1 MITKHYLYV
10 SKDITT
16 TKEGAINM
24 SPIFVNDLKNKNI
37 RTRRYFLSQIKEA
50 ITEGRTINLGLVK
63 SKTLIAL
70 DIDNNGVDKY
80 NYETLIDK
88 LLTIGAHPNLIFNTM
103 SSTVNNPRYRIII
116 ALDDPIKSNE
126 QYSIIVKG
134 LVDYL
139 NQSHPDSTDD
149 HVTNIQSIFYP
160 ATQCIYHDYKT
171 VSSTSE
177 LLKNISILFPDKII
191 ELNLTEFLAPIL
203 FKDNL
208 ISDKEYKDL
217 LNKSTGNLILNIAA
231 KNLEGRVPYSLWY
244 RIYIKMDDILTKD
257 NILTDISIL
266 CSYKNNIL
274 DIPLNSIVKRNI
286 KVKKYLINQIK
297 KGVLTKLLNCEEKVF
312 FQDMFNCDENIKAT
326 IMTTDKGEQK
336 YYIYN
341 VSGDK
346 PKLLTNY
353 SIVDFLVKLL
363 GFKDHIELM
372 NFINKLCNISL
383 DNIPSYSRKKKITD
397 YRNAI
402 TNYFDRYK
410 NLKAFL
416 YPQDNSFVKDILDCI
431 LEIAY
436 DFYEYRDKKVGN
448 SQSTYELQIYA
459 PEKTIYDRLLQRNI
473 RINKSNVSKKV
484 ILLAKLGLIEYV
496 PIDEYDVHTLAL
508 RKNLKNRIKFSKG
521 QPHVFYIPDYNLDL
535 FKKADKIAKGFLD
548 KGFGSFL
555 MTHNMDTIRN
565 HEYCICLNNLV
576 KKHFDEDHQKYL
588 VRSDLIK
595 MFQEYYPDKNYR
607 AAACILTKYMPII
620 IQENKLNLYTL
631 KLHNLWH
638 FNLTEKTATEKG
650 YVLSKSRVYCKNIME
665 D

>member
-1 MITKHYLYV
+1 MITKHYLYA
-10 SKDITT
+10 SSTASRNKSEAE
-16 TKEGAINM
+16 KAA
-24 SPIFVNDLKNKNI
+24 PIFVNNIKNKEI
-37 RTRRYFLSQIKEA
+37 RTRRYELTKIKE
-50 ITEGRTINLGLVK
+50 TILKGYTVNFGMVK
-63 SKTLIAL
+63 SKTLLAL
-70 DIDNNGVDKY
+70 DIDNNGP
-80 NYETLIDK
+80 TK
-88 LLTIGAHPNLIFNTM
+88 LNHNHILKCLNDINIIPNLIFETY
-103 SSTVNNPRYRIII
+103 SHTTSHPKYRVVI
-116 ALDDPIKSNE
+116 ALDKPIKDDDL
-126 QYSIIVKG
+126 YIKCIKG
-134 LVDYL
+134 IATYINGLY
-139 NQSHPDSTDD
+139 PDTMDTSPAN
-149 HVTNIQSIFYP
+149 VLSLYYP
-160 ATQCIYHDYKT
+160 SKKCIYEDTDNLTAQETIIKT
-171 VSSTSE
+171 VSCILPDTFIDIKLSDFLLSVLLKSE
-177 LLKNISILFPDKII
+177 LISQEEYERYMENKTYYRVIFNKAVPNQYYLD
-191 ELNLTEFLAPIL
+191 
-203 FKDNL
+203 
-208 ISDKEYKDL
+208 ISM
-217 LNKSTGNLILNIAA
+217 
-231 KNLEGRVPYSLWY
+231 
-244 RIYIKMDDILTKD
+244 YIGVDDILTKD
-257 NILTDISIL
+257 NILPDISIL

-274 DIPLNSIVKRNI
+274 DIPFNPIVKRNI
-286 KVKKYLINQIK
+286 KVKRYLINQIK

-326 IMTTDKGEQK
+326 IMTTDKGEQR
-336 YYIYN
+336 YYIYD

-353 SIVDFLVKLL
+353 SVIDFLVKLL
-363 GFKDHIELM
+363 GLKDHMELM

-383 DNIPSYSRKKKITD
+383 DDIPSYSRKKKITD

-459 PEKTIYDRLLQRNI
+459 LEKTIYDRLLQRNI
-473 RINKSNVSKKV
+473 RIDKSNVSKKV

-555 MTHNMDTIRN
+555 MTHNMNTIKN

-595 MFQEYYPDKNYR
+595 MFQEHYPDKNYR
-607 AAACILTKYMPII
+607 ATACILTKYMPII